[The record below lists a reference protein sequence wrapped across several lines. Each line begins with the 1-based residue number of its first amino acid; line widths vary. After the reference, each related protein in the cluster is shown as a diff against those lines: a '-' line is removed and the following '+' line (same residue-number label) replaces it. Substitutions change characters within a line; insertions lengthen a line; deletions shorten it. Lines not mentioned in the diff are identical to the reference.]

1 MSFTTDLAA
10 IAGKTII
17 LSGKANYQQWAWSVE
32 GTAKLGLFWSA
43 YDGTNTPADPNNPTQ
58 KEACDQRE
66 MKALGLIMKT
76 VNPVIALELQSMPDI
91 TSTTATTPRRPNA
104 KEIWDN
110 LKSKHQ
116 KSDAVTS
123 LYDYRQLHRTT
134 LIDDGTLE
142 AQINHLF
149 QLRSRCA
156 LNGLKLDDYQFAAT
170 ILIALPN
177 SYSQIADSLLANG
190 KIEDLKVETVRAKIL
205 ETEVRRKG
213 ETDPAA
219 NAIRKSG
226 RSQPLKKKAPRGTCF
241 ECGKTGH
248 WASRCPTKKLDAT
261 SSTNSPSKKDLG
273 QDVRPW
279 GRKPKPNASSTSAAV
294 NNVQTSSPEY
304 ESTIYFYDR
313 ADISAESWLMDS
325 GATDHMTPWGSDFA
339 TYVPY
344 KDSNNT
350 VTLGDGTTKLEI
362 LGKGT
367 VRRWCKTSTSYI
379 PMEMDNVLHVNG
391 IKKRFLSTD
400 RLVRKG
406 LRVTFT
412 NAGTEIRDS
421 ADRFCTVGVH
431 IGPYYWHNLYPQN
444 PNTARLNAV
453 ETLPIKVW
461 HERMGHL
468 NWDAIKRARQNDS
481 PLIGIKLDLSEPHG
495 KCEGCIAGKEKRRTF
510 KSSGRRAS
518 HPLEVIHSDLAG
530 PMETLSIG
538 GNRFFVIFVDDHT
551 RHTWVAFMKSKDQ
564 TLEIFKTFAAMIQN
578 RTGRSIKVFR
588 SDRGGEFMS
597 ADFSKFLEESG
608 ISREMSAPR
617 TPQQN
622 GLAERMMR
630 TLVGSAR
637 AMLQHSGLSK
647 GFWSEAVSVAA
658 HIHNRSPRKGLDW
671 KTPHELF
678 HGRTPDVSYLRVFGC
693 RAWVYTPKDQRKK
706 WDANSQ
712 PMIFVGYE
720 TGSKAYRLWNP
731 KTRSIVVSASVRFNE
746 SLLPR
751 KSAQDPNPPK
761 TSPPV
766 EQYTHVPLVFDE
778 DPPPTPQPVP
788 TAQLPT
794 PAPSVVKPKELP
806 GPSISSSQPPP
817 TSDNE
822 TLSDRE
828 QPHTPPTVTV
838 PVPSTPEQPREDQA
852 APKAPKKP
860 KKQKA
865 KGALPTRVSQ
875 REKKPVQRY
884 QPGTSVVTS
893 TAPELP
899 PPEGAPESLVPE
911 GELELAATEA
921 ELEAAEEAYLQH
933 VELFASVSLPDEP
946 RTYHEAIGSPEA
958 DHWRE
963 AMDDEINSLVMMK
976 TWEIVPRPEDRDTVE
991 SKWVYKVKYNANG
1004 EIARYKARLVAKG
1017 YTQVNGL
1024 DFNETYAPVT
1034 HLETIH
1040 LLFGLAVEKDWEI
1053 RQIDVKTAYLHGD
1066 LDEEIYMEAPDGL
1079 EIPDGMVLRLRK
1091 AIYGLK
1097 QAGRQWYLKLKSV
1110 LVEMGFKQIIN
1121 DPHTFV
1127 YHQQEGDTTQT
1138 LVVPIYVD
1146 DLLPVGDKHLADN
1159 FETEI
1164 AKYFDVTVVG
1174 DASYF
1179 LGIRVQRDRDPDS
1192 CGLALDQAQFARTIL
1207 ERRDH
1212 DPTRIASTPLSPL
1225 EKLVPNTDPVE
1236 NAEKKVVKQYQRD
1249 IGSLMYL
1256 MLGTRPDLAYA
1267 VGKLAR
1273 FSANPSSEHLR
1284 ALEHVFAY
1292 VNRTKFYCLTYMTS
1306 GNPFPHGYVDADF
1319 ASDASDRKSISGY
1332 TFMIAGGAFSWSS
1345 KKQQSITTSTM
1356 EAEYQA
1362 AHAGSL
1368 NALWIRQFFK
1378 QIDIPFENPL
1388 ILHCDNQGAIATAK
1402 AEQSHQRSK
1411 HIDIKY
1417 HSIREHIDR
1426 NLISLTYVPSKENL
1440 ADIFTKSLP
1449 YEAHNTT
1456 TQNLGLAHIPTGEE
1470 EENATSQYLSL
1481 DSEEE
1486 EAEEVAEMRGSV
1498 EDHVDRVDASDI
1510 SPT

>member
-1 MSFTTDLAA
+1 M
-10 IAGKTII
+10 
-17 LSGKANYQQWAWSVE
+17 NYQQWAWSVE

-43 YDGTNTPADPNNPTQ
+43 YDGTNVPVDANNATQ

-76 VNPVIALELQSMPDI
+76 INPVIALELQSMSDVSVTQGTP
-91 TSTTATTPRRPNA
+91 ATKCRPNA
-104 KEIWDN
+104 KEIWDHLQSN
-110 LKSKHQ
+110 YQ
-116 KSDAVTS
+116 KSDAVSS

-142 AQINHLF
+142 AQVNHLF

-156 LNGLKLDDYQFAAT
+156 LNGLKLEDYQFAAT
-170 ILIALPN
+170 ILIALPE
-177 SYSQIADSLLANG
+177 SYSHIADSLLANG
-190 KIEDLKVETVRAKIL
+190 KIEDLKVDTVRAKIL

-226 RSQPLKKKAPRGTCF
+226 RSQPPKKKAPRGTCF

-248 WASRCPTKKLDAT
+248 WASRCPTKKPNTT
-261 SSTNSPSKKDLG
+261 SSATSPSKKDLG
-273 QDVRPW
+273 QDVRTW
-279 GRKPKPNASSTSAAV
+279 GRKPKSNASSTSAAV

-304 ESTIYFYDR
+304 ESAICFYDW

-344 KDSNNT
+344 KDSNNS
-350 VTLGDGTTKLEI
+350 VTLGNGTTKLEI

-367 VRRWCKTSTSYI
+367 VRCWCKTSTGYI

-400 RLVRKG
+400 RLIRKG
-406 LRVTFT
+406 FRVTFT
-412 NAGTEIRDS
+412 NAGAEICDS
-421 ADRFCTVGVH
+421 TDRFCTVGVH
-431 IGPYYWHNLYPQN
+431 IGPYYWHNFYPQN
-444 PNTARLNAV
+444 PNTAQLNAV

-468 NWDAIKRARQNDS
+468 NWDAIKRARQSDS
-481 PLIGIKLDLSEPHG
+481 PLIGIKLDSSEPHR

-510 KSSGRRAS
+510 KLSGRRAS
-518 HPLEVIHSDLAG
+518 HPLEIIHSDLAG
-530 PMETLSIG
+530 PMETTSIG
-538 GNRFFVIFVDDHT
+538 GNQFFVIFVDDHT
-551 RHTWVAFMKSKDQ
+551 RHTWVASMKTKDQ
-564 TLEIFKTFAAMIQN
+564 TLEIFKVFAAMIQK
-578 RTGRSIKVFR
+578 RTGRDIRVFR

-647 GFWSEAVSVAA
+647 GFWSEAISVAA

-720 TGSKAYRLWNP
+720 TGSKAYQLWNP
-731 KTRSIVVSASVRFNE
+731 KTHSIVVSASVRFDE
-746 SLLPR
+746 SLLLR
-751 KSAQDPNPPK
+751 KSVQDSTPPK
-761 TSPPV
+761 PSPPA
-766 EQYTHVPLVFDE
+766 EQYTRVPLVFDE
-778 DPPPTPQPVP
+778 DPPPISQPVP
-788 TAQLPT
+788 AAPLPTPVATLPT
-794 PAPSVVKPKELP
+794 PAPTPSKIPLPGSNPSSSSSSPSSSPSLAKPKELP
-806 GPSISSSQPPP
+806 GPSISPSQPPP
-817 TSDNE
+817 TSDNK
-822 TLSDRE
+822 TLSDKER
-828 QPHTPPTVTV
+828 PRTPPTVTV
-838 PVPSTPEQPREDQA
+838 PVLSTPEKPREDQA

-860 KKQKA
+860 RKQKL
-865 KGALPTRVSQ
+865 KGEPPTRVSQ

-884 QPGTSVVTS
+884 QPGTSAVTR

-911 GELELAATEA
+911 GELESVATEA

-933 VELFASVSLPDEP
+933 VELFTSVSLPDEP
-946 RTYHEAIGSPEA
+946 RTYREAIESPEA
-958 DHWRE
+958 DRWRE
-963 AMDDEINSLVMMK
+963 AMDDEINSLVTMK
-976 TWEIVPRPEDRDTVE
+976 TWEVVPRPTDRDTIE
-991 SKWVYKVKYNANG
+991 SKWVYKIKYNANG

-1034 HLETIH
+1034 RLETIR

-1079 EIPDGMVLRLRK
+1079 DIPEGMVLRLRK

-1110 LVEMGFKQIIN
+1110 LLDLGFKQIIN

-1127 YHQQEGDTTQT
+1127 FHQQEGDTART

-1146 DLLPVGDKHLADN
+1146 DLLPVGDKYLAKH

-1164 AKYFDVTVVG
+1164 AKYFDVTIVG
-1174 DASYF
+1174 DATYF
-1179 LGIRVQRDRDPDS
+1179 LGIRVQRTREPDFQ
-1192 CGLALDQAQFARTIL
+1192 GLALDQVQFARTIL
-1207 ERRDH
+1207 ERRGH
-1212 DPTRIASTPLSPL
+1212 DPTRIASTPLSTL

-1236 NAEKKVVKQYQRD
+1236 NADRKVVKQYQQD

-1273 FSANPSSEHLR
+1273 FSVNPSPEHLR

-1292 VNRTKFYCLTYMTS
+1292 VNRTKHYGLTYSSS
-1306 GNPFPHGYVDADF
+1306 GDHFPHGYVDADF
-1319 ASDASDRKSISGY
+1319 ASDPSDRVSISGY
-1332 TFMIAGGAFSWSS
+1332 TFMIANGAFSWSS
-1345 KKQQSITTSTM
+1345 KKQQTVATSTM
-1356 EAEYQA
+1356 QSEY
-1362 AHAGSL
+1362 HATHSGSL
-1368 NALWIRQFFK
+1368 NAFWIRQLLE
-1378 QIDIPFENPL
+1378 QIGIPFKDSL
-1388 ILHCDNQGAIATAK
+1388 TIYCDNQGAIATAK
-1402 AEQSHQRSK
+1402 AEQSHQRAK
-1411 HIDIKY
+1411 HIDVRY
-1417 HSIREHIDR
+1417 HSIRE
-1426 NLISLTYVPSKENL
+1426 L
-1440 ADIFTKSLP
+1440 
-1449 YEAHNTT
+1449 
-1456 TQNLGLAHIPTGEE
+1456 
-1470 EENATSQYLSL
+1470 
-1481 DSEEE
+1481 
-1486 EAEEVAEMRGSV
+1486 
-1498 EDHVDRVDASDI
+1498 VD
-1510 SPT
+1510 